1 MELGE
6 RNLVI
11 SAGQCIYRYGMCDHV
26 YYFRLVDTRS
36 VIDEILYT
44 GRYVPQS

>member
-1 MELGE
+1 MRTRTSHNKIIFVFYLI
-6 RNLVI
+6 NV
-11 SAGQCIYRYGMCDHV
+11 
-26 YYFRLVDTRS
+26 RS